1 MTCIIVMTTGITSVI
16 NTYNTKHPSKK
27 CHICMFGM
35 TILFIHSIEL
45 QIMMI
50 STYKV
55 YNGRTATVHTAAA
68 TRGCC
73 SPRPAGRARRRP

>member
-1 MTCIIVMTTGITSVI
+1 
-16 NTYNTKHPSKK
+16 
-27 CHICMFGM
+27 MFGM

-68 TRGCC
+68 TRGWH